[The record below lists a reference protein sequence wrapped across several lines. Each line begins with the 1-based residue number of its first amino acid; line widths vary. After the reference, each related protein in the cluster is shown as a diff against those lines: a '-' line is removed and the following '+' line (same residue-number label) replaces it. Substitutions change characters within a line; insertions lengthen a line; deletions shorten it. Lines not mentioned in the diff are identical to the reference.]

1 METTEQKISNK
12 ETALKK
18 IDSKINIAWNN
29 VVATIELLKAENNP
43 DKNAIDML
51 EETEQIIEDIG
62 YLILAIKSKESLN

>member
-1 METTEQKISNK
+1 MFIEKISNK